1 MLNSSNSVILASEE
15 TLHAIVTEAVEE
27 ALRRVA
33 PNEPVRSNVTR
44 DLMTFAEVRLALR
57 CSAPTLRKLLRTGKI
72 HGSRIGDRWRF
83 RAEDV
88 QSFLTSRGNNA

>member
-1 MLNSSNSVILASEE
+1 MYDQIVVSNTE
-15 TLHAIVTEAVEE
+15 TLHAMITEAVES

-33 PNEPVRSNVTR
+33 PNEPSRSDVTR

-57 CSAPTLRKLLRTGKI
+57 CSAPTLRKLVRTGKL

-83 RAEDV
+83 RPEDV
-88 QSFLTSRGNNA
+88 QSFLTSRGNNG

>member
-1 MLNSSNSVILASEE
+1 MDKARIDLINADAIRQLVEDVVEQVVRAS
-15 TLHAIVTEAVEE
+15 LP
-27 ALRRVA
+27 LQVA
-33 PNEPVRSNVTR
+33 TPPTR

-57 CSAPTLRKLLRTGKI
+57 CSAPTLRKLLRAGKI

-88 QSFLTSRGNNA
+88 QSFLTTRGNNG